1 MKNRWAWIIVGIGA
15 FFFCTLIFGLI
26 TLTYLLTD
34 KNELTI
40 SAGVG
45 LVTISSGVGLV
56 EVKGLII
63 EPLETV
69 KQLHTFGKDDKVKA
83 VVLRID
89 SPGGVVGP
97 SQEIWSAVRKLKEKK
112 PVIVSMGSVAASGG
126 YYIASPATLIYANPG
141 TITGSIGVLMK
152 FSNLEGLM
160 EKVGMKSFTL
170 KTGKFKDVGSPAR
183 AMSSE
188 ERAMLQLVIESTHSQ
203 FVKAVA
209 EGRKLPEEKV
219 REIADGRIFSGE
231 QALANK
237 LIDRLGTMQDA
248 LLEAGQLG
256 GISGEPGV
264 IKPPKKKSFFLD
276 MLVEESAASISS
288 MMRKEKGFSLNY
300 ELEGMEE

>member
-1 MKNRWAWIIVGIGA
+1 MVGIGA
-15 FFFCTLIFGLI
+15 VFLCLMIFGFI
-26 TLTYLLTD
+26 AVASIFTD
-34 KNELTI
+34 RNELTI
-40 SAGVG
+40 SPGVG
-45 LVTISSGVGLV
+45 LVQ
-56 EVKGLII
+56 VKGLII
-63 EPLETV
+63 DPLETV
-69 KQLHTFGKDDKVKA
+69 KQLHDFGKDDKVKS

-97 SQEIWSAVRKLKEKK
+97 SQEIWSAVKRLKTKK

-126 YYIASPATLIYANPG
+126 YYIAVPASLIYANPG

-160 EKVGMKSFTL
+160 GKVGLKSFTL
-170 KTGKFKDVGSPAR
+170 KTGKYKDVGSTAR
-183 AMSSE
+183 KMSDDE
-188 ERAMLQLVIESTHSQ
+188 KAMLQSVIENTHSQ

-209 EGRKLPEEKV
+209 EGRNLPQEKV

-231 QALANK
+231 QALEHK

-248 LLEAGQLG
+248 LIEAGRLG
-256 GISGEPGV
+256 GLSGEPQV
-264 IKPPKKKSFFLD
+264 INPPKNKHFLLD
-276 MLVEESAASISS
+276 MLVEESAGKFSS